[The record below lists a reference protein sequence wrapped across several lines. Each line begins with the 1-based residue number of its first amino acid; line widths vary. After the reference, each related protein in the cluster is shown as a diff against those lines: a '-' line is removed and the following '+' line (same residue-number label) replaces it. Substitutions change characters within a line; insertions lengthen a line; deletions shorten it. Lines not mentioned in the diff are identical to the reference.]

1 MNTVDRSFDISQPL
15 ERLSAD
21 ERLKAGSNQ
30 LRGTIRESL
39 ADPVTGAVRE
49 QDAKLMKFH
58 GIYQQDDRDL
68 REERRQ
74 QKLEPAYQFM
84 IRVRLAGGVCTPGQW
99 LQLSDLGLAY
109 GDGSLRLTTRQTFQ
123 FHGILKGNIKPTMQG
138 LHEVLLD
145 TIAACGDVPRGVMS
159 AVNPHLSS
167 LHREVYELARRTSD
181 HLIPAQRAWHEI
193 WLDGNKVLS
202 SEDGGADGNAAPEEP
217 FFGKTY
223 LPRKFKVGFAIPPGN
238 DIDVFTQD
246 LGFIAIADG
255 ETLAGFNVTVGGG
268 MGRTDRA
275 PHTYPRLGDVAG
287 YIPKERLLEVAAEI
301 VAIQRDF
308 GNRADRSRARFK
320 YTIDDKGLDWFLDEL
335 ARRLGYRLEPPRA
348 FRFTTQADDDGWHQG
363 SDGDWHYTLFVEN
376 GRVVDRGQLRLMT
389 ALREIARIHDG
400 EFRVTPNQNVV
411 IARVSGKN
419 RPRIAALLEEYGL
432 TGPARASALRRNAM
446 ACVGFPTC
454 GLAMA
459 ESERYLPALVTATE
473 GILARHGLADAP
485 IVMRMTGCPN
495 GCARPYVA
503 EIAFSGRA
511 PGKYNMYL
519 GGSPDG
525 QRLNRLHLENIG
537 EDRILAELD
546 TVLGRYAR
554 ERTQGECFGDFAVR
568 AGIVR
573 AVTSGRDFNA

>member
-1 MNTVDRSFDISQPL
+1 MMTVDRSFDISQPL
-15 ERLSAD
+15 EALSAD

-49 QDAKLMKFH
+49 PDAKLMKFH

-68 REERRQ
+68 RDERRQ

-84 IRVRLAGGVCTPGQW
+84 IRVRLPGGVCTPQQW
-99 LQLSDLGLAY
+99 LKLADLALAY

-123 FHGILKGNIKPTMQG
+123 FHGVLKGNVKATMQG

-159 AVNPHLSS
+159 AVNPHLSA

-193 WLDGNKVLS
+193 WLDGAKVLS
-202 SEDGGADGNAAPEEP
+202 SAHPEEGEAPEEP
-217 FFGKTY
+217 FFGRTY

-255 ETLAGFNVTVGGG
+255 EALAGFNVTVGGG

-287 YIPKERLLEVAAEI
+287 YIPKERLLEVATAI

-335 ARRLGYRLEPPRA
+335 ASRLGYRLEPPRE
-348 FRFTTQADDDGWHQG
+348 FHFTTQADAHGWNQG
-363 SDGDWHYTLFVEN
+363 SDGKWHYTLFVEN
-376 GRVVDRGQLRLMT
+376 GRVRDGGSLALMT
-389 ALREIARIHDG
+389 ALREIARLHDG
-400 EFRVTPNQNVV
+400 ELHVTPNQNVV
-411 IARVSGKN
+411 VARVDGKE
-419 RPRIAALLEEYGL
+419 RPRIAAVLEKYGL
-432 TGPARASALRRNAM
+432 TGPGGASPLRRNAM

-459 ESERYLPALVTATE
+459 ESERYLPSLVTATE
-473 GILARHGLADAP
+473 ALLARHGLADEP

-519 GGSPDG
+519 GGRPDG
-525 QRLNRLHLENIG
+525 QRLNRLYLENIG
-537 EDRILAELD
+537 EERILAELD
-546 TVLGRYAR
+546 AVLGRYAR
-554 ERTQGECFGDFAVR
+554 ERRAGECFGDFAAR